1 MGAERAYQMGMVNQ
15 ISSREALTDDVTALA
30 TKIAAMPRLGLALTK
45 QAINNVEE
53 LQGKRQ
59 GMEAAFAWH
68 HFAHAH
74 NDVVSG
80 DKLGGF
86 DAKAMAAANK
96 SQDS

>member
-1 MGAERAYQMGMVNQ
+1 
-15 ISSREALTDDVTALA
+15 
-30 TKIAAMPRLGLALTK
+30 
-45 QAINNVEE
+45 
-53 LQGKRQ
+53 
-59 GMEAAFAWH
+59 MEAAFAWH

-86 DAKAMAAANK
+86 DAKAMAKANK